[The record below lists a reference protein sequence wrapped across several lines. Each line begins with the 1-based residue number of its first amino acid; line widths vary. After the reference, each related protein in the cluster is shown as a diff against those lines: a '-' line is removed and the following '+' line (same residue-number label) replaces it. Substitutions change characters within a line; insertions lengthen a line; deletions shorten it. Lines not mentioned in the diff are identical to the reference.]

1 LRLYTTLTRRAS
13 VLGLFALLAA
23 CAPNPNGLG
32 VTDTGT
38 IVGRLVDA
46 KTQQPI
52 NSATVSVGTQAVRL
66 SASDAGGF
74 TLTVPIGT
82 QTVDI
87 NAIGY
92 AAAHVPVVVHK
103 GQQSCLTDGCVP
115 YGLQPQTSL

>member
-1 LRLYTTLTRRAS
+1 LKIYTKSTGRAS

-38 IVGRLVDA
+38 ITGRLVDA
-46 KTQQPI
+46 KTQAPI
-52 NSATVSVGTQAVRL
+52 NSATVAVGAQAVRL
-66 SASDAGGF
+66 TASDSGGF

-87 NAIGY
+87 NALGY
-92 AAAHVPVVVHK
+92 VPAHLQVVVHK
-103 GQQSCLTDGCVP
+103 NQPSCITDGCVP
-115 YGLQPQTSL
+115 YGLQSQTGL

>member
-1 LRLYTTLTRRAS
+1 LTRRAS

-38 IVGRLVDA
+38 ITGRLLDA

-52 NSATVSVGTQAVRL
+52 NSATVAVGAQAVRL

-82 QTVDI
+82 QSVDI

-92 AAAHVPVVVHK
+92 VPAHLRVVVHK
-103 GQQSCLTDGCVP
+103 GQQSCITDGCVP
-115 YGLQPQTSL
+115 YGLEPQTGL

>member
-1 LRLYTTLTRRAS
+1 MTIYTNLTRRAS

-23 CAPNPNGLG
+23 CAPNPNGQG

-52 NSATVSVGTQAVRL
+52 NSVTVSSGAQAVRL
-66 SASDAGGF
+66 SASENGGF
-74 TLTVPIGT
+74 TLVVPIGT
-82 QTVDI
+82 QPVDI

-92 AAAHVPVVVHK
+92 VPAHLNVIVHK
-103 GQQSCLTDGCVP
+103 NQQSCITDGCVP
-115 YGLQPQTSL
+115 YGLQPQTGL

>member
-1 LRLYTTLTRRAS
+1 MTLYTNLTRRAS
-13 VLGLFALLAA
+13 VIGLFALLAA
-23 CAPNPNGLG
+23 CAPNPNGQG

-38 IVGRLVDA
+38 ITGRLLDA

-52 NSATVSVGTQAVRL
+52 NSATVSSGAQAIRL

-82 QTVDI
+82 QPVDI

-92 AAAHVPVVVHK
+92 VPAHLRVVVHK
-103 GQQSCLTDGCVP
+103 NQPSCITDGCVP
-115 YGLQPQTSL
+115 YGLEPQTGL

>member
-1 LRLYTTLTRRAS
+1 LTRRAS
-13 VLGLFALLAA
+13 VIGLFALLAA
-23 CAPNPNGLG
+23 CAPNPNGQG

-38 IVGRLVDA
+38 ITGRLLDA

-52 NSATVSVGTQAVRL
+52 NSATVSSGAQAIRL

-82 QTVDI
+82 QPVDI

-92 AAAHVPVVVHK
+92 VPAHLRVVVHK
-103 GQQSCLTDGCVP
+103 NQPSCITDGCVP
-115 YGLQPQTSL
+115 YGLEPQTGL

>member
-1 LRLYTTLTRRAS
+1 MTLYTNLTRGAS
-13 VLGLFALLAA
+13 VIGLFALLAA
-23 CAPNPNGLG
+23 CAPNPNGQG

-38 IVGRLVDA
+38 ITGRLLDA

-52 NSATVSVGTQAVRL
+52 NSATVAVGAQAVRL

-82 QTVDI
+82 QSVDI

-92 AAAHVPVVVHK
+92 VPAHLRVVVHK
-103 GQQSCLTDGCVP
+103 NQQSCITDGCVP
-115 YGLQPQTSL
+115 YGMEPQTGL

>member
-1 LRLYTTLTRRAS
+1 MTIYTNAARRAS
-13 VLGLFALLAA
+13 VLGLFAVLAA

-38 IVGRLVDA
+38 ITGRLLDA
-46 KTQQPI
+46 RTQQPI
-52 NSATVSVGTQAVRL
+52 NSATISVGAQAVRL

-92 AAAHVPVVVHK
+92 VPAHLRVVVHK
-103 GQQSCLTDGCVP
+103 GQPSCITETCVP
-115 YGLQPQTSL
+115 YGLEPQTGL

>member
-1 LRLYTTLTRRAS
+1 MTLYTNLTRRAS
-13 VLGLFALLAA
+13 VIGLFAVLAA
-23 CAPNPNGLG
+23 CAPNPNGQG

-38 IVGRLVDA
+38 ITGRLLDA

-52 NSATVSVGTQAVRL
+52 NSATVAVGAQAVRL

-82 QTVDI
+82 QSVDI

-92 AAAHVPVVVHK
+92 VPAHLRVVVHK
-103 GQQSCLTDGCVP
+103 NQQSCITDGCVP
-115 YGLQPQTSL
+115 YGLEPQTGL